1 MLIRPMRDASDRD
14 VLQELVRATE
24 MFTAEEEKVAVELMD
39 IFLEQPCQRDYIL
52 DVLEDDAGRLTGY
65 VCYGPTPMTEGTFD
79 LYWIAV
85 HPGAWRRGCGKA
97 LIAHMEKAVK
107 QKQGRVIV
115 IETSSQDKYEPTR
128 QFYLRAGY
136 VECARIR
143 DFYRPGDDR
152 IIYCKYL

>member
-1 MLIRPMRDASDRD
+1 MLIRPMLDAADRDALRE
-14 VLQELVRATE
+14 VIRATD

-39 IFLEQPCQRDYIL
+39 TFLEQPCQSDYIV
-52 DVLEDDAGRLTGY
+52 DVLEDDAGRPAGY

-85 HPGAWRRGCGKA
+85 HPAAQHRGYGKA
-97 LIAHMEKAVK
+97 LVAQVENTVK
-107 QKQGRVIV
+107 QKKGRVIV
-115 IETSSQDKYEPTR
+115 IETSSQDKYKPTR

-136 VECARIR
+136 TECARIR

-152 IIYCKYL
+152 VIYCKYL